1 MKMSITIHLDN
12 LSTEER
18 NRIAKE
24 LKFAPVDKQQ
34 FFKGAK
40 KFGGGGIKKY
50 VEPYDVTEEDI
61 VYLPYNWALSN
72 FKVTRPLDNTFR
84 QISGEFVG
92 TLRNIQKEIKK
103 ECLPYLNET
112 GSIVIAA
119 YPGAGKTG
127 FGVYMTVKCGLRC
140 AVIAHRIPLLN
151 QWKESFERFAPSLK
165 VQILDSMSELND
177 ECDVVIINAQNVP
190 KFGRIFSD
198 FGLVLVDE
206 IHLIATESLIKSM
219 LYFKPKYLIGL
230 SATPYRSDG
239 MDVLIDV
246 YFGKNKIVKK
256 LSRPHIYYK
265 INTGLIPEYDVD
277 DKGDKIWGSVLNWQA
292 DSEERNDMILRVIKH
307 FSDRYFLILCK
318 RKTQAKYLERELKK
332 RGERVD
338 MIIESKNEFDKG
350 ARVLIATL
358 QKCGVGFSH
367 DILDALI
374 VAGDME
380 EYFEQYLGRVMRRE
394 DVKPLIFDFVDE
406 LPALKRHFTTRKKVS
421 EESGGIIKNY
431 DISLI

>member
-1 MKMSITIHLDN
+1 MSITIHLDD
-12 LSTEER
+12 LTSEQR

-24 LKFAPVDKQQ
+24 LRFAPVEKQT
-34 FFKGAK
+34 FFKGGNKFAK
-40 KFGGGGIKKY
+40 PIKKY
-50 VEPYDVTEEDI
+50 VEPYDVTEQDI
-61 VYLPYNWALSN
+61 VYLPYNWAITN
-72 FKVTRPLDNTFR
+72 FSIQRPSDDTFR
-84 QISGEFVG
+84 HITGEFSG

-103 ECLPYLNET
+103 ECIPYLNDT

-151 QWKESFERFAPSLK
+151 QWKESFNRFAPGLK
-165 VQILDSMSELND
+165 VQILDSTSDLND
-177 ECDVVIINAQNVP
+177 ESDVVIMNAQNVP
-190 KFGRIFSD
+190 KFGRIFND

-206 IHLIATESLIKSM
+206 IHLIVTESLIKSM

-239 MDVLIDV
+239 MDALIDV
-246 YFGKNKIVKK
+246 YFGKAKIVKK
-256 LSRPHIYYK
+256 LCRPHIYYK
-265 INTGLIPEYDVD
+265 INTGLEPEYEVD

-292 DSEERNDMILRVIKH
+292 DCEERNDMILKVIGHFRDKH
-307 FSDRYFLILCK
+307 FLILCK
-318 RKTQAKYLERELKK
+318 RKTQAKYLEKKLKE

-338 MIIESKNEFDKG
+338 VIIESKNEFDKE

-406 LPALKRHFTTRKKVS
+406 MPALKRHFNTRKKVS

-431 DISLI
+431 DISII